1 MQLNVTL
8 KMTTARVVEMSVT
21 VNYMHSL
28 IQDIQTFPWRVCDA
42 VNANMFRLY
51 SSAICAKLYKIAA
64 CIINAYGCTEISP
77 ATFYAATFIE
87 LTNLHISRFRFGY
100 CFVILIPGSYLL
112 CKAFVYF
119 GQSFAENSYVILNL

>member
-1 MQLNVTL
+1 MMQLNVTL

-51 SSAICAKLYKIAA
+51 SSAILGLQPRDKAA
-64 CIINAYGCTEISP
+64 MLGVKTKE
-77 ATFYAATFIE
+77 
-87 LTNLHISRFRFGY
+87 
-100 CFVILIPGSYLL
+100 
-112 CKAFVYF
+112 YF
-119 GQSFAENSYVILNL
+119 LEEFT